1 MQSVQHEPGEPKAE
15 VQELQQHV
23 EQQQQGT
30 EPHMCQQYPATSAD
44 RQHADGQPAQQE
56 DEQIQQPPEQPAP
69 AWQNYSSVF
78 TAAKAGMGGV
88 DQQKVKQVVY
98 EMSKV

>member
-1 MQSVQHEPGEPKAE
+1 MQSVQDPGELKAGA
-15 VQELQQHV
+15 QGLQQHML
-23 EQQQQGT
+23 QQQ
-30 EPHMCQQYPATSAD
+30 EIKADMCQQHVATGMEY
-44 RQHADGQPAQQE
+44 ADGAPLKE
-56 DEQIQQPPEQPAP
+56 DEAQVSQQQSEQPTP